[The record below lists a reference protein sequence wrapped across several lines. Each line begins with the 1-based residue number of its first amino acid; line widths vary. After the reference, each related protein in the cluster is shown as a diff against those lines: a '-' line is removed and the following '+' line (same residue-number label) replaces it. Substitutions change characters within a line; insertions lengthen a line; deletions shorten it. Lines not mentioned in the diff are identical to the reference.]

1 MDLTK
6 IVPWVFLKCCK
17 KPESSDPDSQAEQED
32 DKTDRATW
40 SNKTEYLLSMVGYAV
55 GLGNIWRF
63 PYLTYKNGGGA
74 FLIPYLI
81 MMIFTGLPLYLLE
94 SALGQFASLGPVLV
108 WRSVPFFQGVGITMV
123 IVSTLVCIYYNVIVA
138 YALYYLFA
146 SFTKVLPWSHCFEG
160 AEGVCSTHQTGI
172 CNVTSGSNSTDAMN
186 LTWVEANNE
195 TCINN
200 RTALDNVTLLSKE
213 YWDKV
218 VLHRSSGLDETGV
231 ILWPLALCL
240 LLAWIMVAAALFKGI
255 KSSGKVIYFTCTWF
269 FLQLNRLLIEVET
282 LTGSW
287 EGLNWPRSWASTMR
301 KEGMEL
307 VAQLRQQLVE
317 LAILAIRAMGGTIL
331 SELQNF
337 VSVFVAFYQALYT
350 SEVAA
355 HPAHQGPAQVISK
368 LPYHEFP
375 EKDGFLM
382 ELYKW
387 AGNKGPWGGHQTKLE
402 KYAVP
407 QEKSPAADTWTTL
420 AQTMSGTPGDKAI
433 TLKDI
438 MSALQGIRSSL
449 KTKIDRVNSKLT
461 LVWKDAAT
469 QIFYS
474 YSIAWGGLMTLSSY
488 NKFSNDCLFDTLFVC
503 IVNSVTTIFA
513 GFAIFSI
520 LGHMA
525 HELNRPVSEVVDSG
539 FSLAFIAYPEALTT
553 LPVSPL
559 WSILFFLMLLTLG
572 FDTQFSTLET
582 LTTAIQ
588 DAIPDLMKR
597 FRVLI
602 TIGCCTVLFLLG
614 LPCVTQAGI
623 YWVNLIDYFCGGWTL
638 IVAAVVEQ
646 IGLCWVYG
654 VNRFVEDLEMM
665 PGKKHW
671 IFWLYWRACWFVI
684 SPLLVTAILIWSLV
698 TIELPSYG
706 SIVYPT
712 WGLNLGW
719 CLTAFTIIWIP
730 VVAIYKVWAADGT
743 LFQRLKSVLKPAP
756 NWGPALQKDR
766 GERYKDMVDDKQSD
780 AIETP
785 TAAEKQNGIDNMA
798 YF

>member
-1 MDLTK
+1 MDLAK
-6 IVPWVFLKCCK
+6 MAPSRFLKCCK
-17 KPESSDPDSQAEQED
+17 KPASTDRDSQAEQND
-32 DKTDRATW
+32 DETNRATW

-81 MMIFTGLPLYLLE
+81 MMIFTGLPLYLME

-108 WRSVPFFQGVGITMV
+108 WRAVPFFQGVGITMV

-146 SFTKVLPWSHCFEG
+146 SFTKVLPWSYCFEG
-160 AEGVCSTHQTGI
+160 AEGVCSTHHTGI
-172 CNVTSGSNSTDAMN
+172 CNVTSGSNSTVAVN
-186 LTWVEANNE
+186 LTWVKANNE
-195 TCINN
+195 TCISNS
-200 RTALDNVTLLSKE
+200 TILDSGTLLSKE

-218 VLHRSSGLDETGV
+218 ALRRSSGLDETGV
-231 ILWPLALCL
+231 VVWPLALCL

-255 KSSGKVIYFTCTWF
+255 KSSGKVVYFSATF
-269 FLQLNRLLIEVET
+269 PYIILIILVVRGAT
-282 LTGSW
+282 L
-287 EGLNWPRSWASTMR
+287 EGAMDGIDFYIGR
-301 KEGMEL
+301 KSNM
-307 VAQLRQQLVE
+307 
-317 LAILAIRAMGGTIL
+317 
-331 SELQNF
+331 
-337 VSVFVAFYQALYT
+337 
-350 SEVAA
+350 
-355 HPAHQGPAQVISK
+355 
-368 LPYHEFP
+368 
-375 EKDGFLM
+375 
-382 ELYKW
+382 
-387 AGNKGPWGGHQTKLE
+387 TKLYE
-402 KYAVP
+402 S
-407 QEKSPAADTWTTL
+407 E
-420 AQTMSGTPGDKAI
+420 
-433 TLKDI
+433 
-438 MSALQGIRSSL
+438 
-449 KTKIDRVNSKLT
+449 
-461 LVWKDAAT
+461 VWKDAAT

-488 NKFSNDCLFDTLFVC
+488 NKFNNDCLFDTIFVC
-503 IVNSVTTIFA
+503 VVNSATAIFA

-525 HELNRPVSEVVDSG
+525 HELNMPVSEVVDSG

-602 TIGCCTVLFLLG
+602 TAGCCTVLFLLG

-638 IVAAVVEQ
+638 IIAAVVEQ

-665 PGKKHW
+665 LGKKHW
-671 IFWLYWRACWFVI
+671 IFWLYWRACWFFI
-684 SPLLVTAILIWSLV
+684 SPLLVTAVLIWSLV
-698 TIELPSYG
+698 TSELPNYG
-706 SIVYPT
+706 SIMYPT

-719 CLTAFTIIWIP
+719 CMIAFTIIWIP
-730 VVAIYKVWAADGT
+730 VVAIYKIWAADGT
-743 LFQRLKSVLKPAP
+743 LFQRLKSILKPAP
-756 NWGPALQKDR
+756 NWGPASQKDR
-766 GERYKDMVDDKQSD
+766 GERYKDMVDDKQNN
-780 AIETP
+780 AIET
-785 TAAEKQNGIDNMA
+785 TAAAEMQNGYDNLA
-798 YF
+798 YL

>member
-1 MDLTK
+1 MDLAK
-6 IVPWVFLKCCK
+6 IVPSRFLKCCK
-17 KPESSDPDSQAEQED
+17 KPASTDQDSQAEQND
-32 DKTDRATW
+32 DGTNRATW

-94 SALGQFASLGPVLV
+94 SALGQFAGLGPVLV
-108 WRSVPFFQGVGITMV
+108 WRAAPFFQGVGITMV

-146 SFTKVLPWSHCFEG
+146 SFTKVLPWSYCFEG

-172 CNVTSGSNSTDAMN
+172 CNVTSGSNNTVAVN
-186 LTWVEANNE
+186 LTWVKANNE
-195 TCINN
+195 TCISNS
-200 RTALDNVTLLSKE
+200 TILHSGTLLSKE

-218 VLHRSSGLDETGV
+218 ALRRSSGLDETGV
-231 ILWPLALCL
+231 VVWPLALCL

-255 KSSGKVIYFTCTWF
+255 QSSGK
-269 FLQLNRLLIEVET
+269 
-282 LTGSW
+282 
-287 EGLNWPRSWASTMR
+287 
-301 KEGMEL
+301 
-307 VAQLRQQLVE
+307 
-317 LAILAIRAMGGTIL
+317 
-331 SELQNF
+331 
-337 VSVFVAFYQALYT
+337 
-350 SEVAA
+350 
-355 HPAHQGPAQVISK
+355 
-368 LPYHEFP
+368 
-375 EKDGFLM
+375 
-382 ELYKW
+382 
-387 AGNKGPWGGHQTKLE
+387 
-402 KYAVP
+402 
-407 QEKSPAADTWTTL
+407 
-420 AQTMSGTPGDKAI
+420 
-433 TLKDI
+433 
-438 MSALQGIRSSL
+438 
-449 KTKIDRVNSKLT
+449 
-461 LVWKDAAT
+461 VWKDAAT

-488 NKFSNDCLFDTLFVC
+488 NKFNNDCLFDTIFVC
-503 IVNSVTTIFA
+503 VVNSATAIFA

-525 HELNRPVSEVVDSG
+525 HELNMPVSEVVDSG

-588 DAIPDLMKR
+588 DANPDLMKR

-602 TIGCCTVLFLLG
+602 TAGCCTVLFLLG

-638 IVAAVVEQ
+638 IIAAVVEQ

-654 VNRFVEDLEMM
+654 VNRFVEDLERML
-665 PGKKHW
+665 GKKHW

-684 SPLLVTAILIWSLV
+684 SPLLVTAVLIWSLV
-698 TIELPSYG
+698 TIELPNYG
-706 SIVYPT
+706 AIMYPT

-719 CLTAFTIIWIP
+719 CMTAFTIIWIP
-730 VVAIYKVWAADGT
+730 VVAIYKIWAADGT

-756 NWGPALQKDR
+756 NWGPASKKDR
-766 GERYKDMVDDKQSD
+766 GERYKDMVDDKQSN

-785 TAAEKQNGIDNMA
+785 AATEMQNGYDNVA
-798 YF
+798 YL